1 VSEDLRELAERLRA
15 YVAIRGGRLSLKE
28 LLKWSEEQDLSL
40 LILDALIED
49 MVSRGVLRA
58 SSEREPINIGSQLSV
73 ELPKEVSLPSKS
85 YARLAR
91 EAARPRKLR
100 RRAPART
107 RSIVDFLG
115 GPGEEVEAEQPSEA
129 IEEVSEELPWP
140 SAPEHP
146 PRPESREPEA
156 PPKEGPEAEAPP
168 QPIDEDLEKA
178 IAYLNDYWSVGE
190 LRLAL
195 DLKAMGVKNP
205 ERVIERLLELGYA
218 TRSSLG
224 VINATEKLPKASREK
239 SLSEVIFGA

>member
-1 VSEDLRELAERLRA
+1 MSEDLRELAERLRA

-73 ELPKEVSLPSKS
+73 ELPREVSLPSKS
-85 YARLAR
+85 HARLAR
-91 EAARPRKLR
+91 SRRPR
-100 RRAPART
+100 RRAPTRT
-107 RSIVDFLG
+107 RSIVDFLR
-115 GPGEEVEAEQPSEA
+115 GPSEEVEAGQSSEA
-129 IEEVSEELPWP
+129 IEEVPGELLWP
-140 SAPEHP
+140 PAPE
-146 PRPESREPEA
+146 RPSKPEGREPEA
-156 PPKEGPEAEAPP
+156 PPKEGPEAEALL

-218 TRSSLG
+218 TRSPLG
-224 VINATEKLPKASREK
+224 VINATEKLPKVSREK